1 MKGSIIMNDKKEIKR
16 GEIYYADLSPVV
28 GSEQG
33 GVRPVIIIQNDKGNM
48 FSPTTI
54 VVTMS
59 TKTKKKANLPT
70 HALVYSVNQ
79 TGLKADS
86 VALCEQIHTIDK
98 SRLREKIG
106 SLNEIALNK
115 VMKAVSVSLSM

>member
-1 MKGSIIMNDKKEIKR
+1 MNDKKEIKR